1 MRGFDSID
9 DVEDVAVVD
18 IEGERCDVEP
28 GRLRLRDQL
37 NRNTNT
43 SPDLAGGDPDAE
55 WEMAELYG
63 DEAAGGSN
71 LTPDQ
76 NVVEEFGAAVGLT
89 YEDDEELWCGVKSR
103 ERDRHRWELDPASAE
118 DWEERKRG

>member
-1 MRGFDSID
+1 MRGIDSID
-9 DVEDVAVVD
+9 EVDDVGVD
-18 IEGERCDVEP
+18 IEGETCDLDT
-28 GRLRLRDQL
+28 GRLQLRGRL

-55 WEMAELYG
+55 WEMAELNG

-76 NVVEEFGAAVGLT
+76 NVVEEFGEAVGLT
-89 YEDDEELWCGVKSR
+89 YRDDEELFCGLKPR

-118 DWEERKRG
+118 DWDERKRR

>member
-1 MRGFDSID
+1 MRGIDSID
-9 DVEDVAVVD
+9 DVEDVGVD
-18 IEGERCDVEP
+18 IGGELCDVDT
-28 GRLRLRDQL
+28 GRMQLRDRL
-37 NRNTNT
+37 KRNTNT

-55 WEMAELYG
+55 WEMAELNG

-76 NVVEEFGAAVGLT
+76 NVVEEFGEAVGLT
-89 YEDDEELWCGVKSR
+89 YEDDEELSCGVKSR

-118 DWEERKRG
+118 DWDERRRR

>member
-1 MRGFDSID
+1 MRGIDSL
-9 DVEDVAVVD
+9 EDLEDLAVD
-18 IEGERCDVEP
+18 IEGEIVDAGS

-37 NRNTNT
+37 TRNTNT
-43 SPDLAGGDPDAE
+43 SPDLAAGDLAAD

-63 DEAAGGSN
+63 DEVAGGSN

-76 NVVEEFGAAVGLT
+76 NVVEEFGEALGLT
-89 YEDDEELWCGVKSR
+89 YEDDEELWCGTKER

-118 DWEERKRG
+118 DWTDRKHR